1 MSMAGGGIKKRFGGR
16 WVREGEQYEDKNRIA
31 RLIFSRF
38 WYLLVPFIG
47 IMYAHAAYVRP
58 DLEDIKNT
66 KNLERKALLDE
77 QDDIRASVSAI
88 QSQTQEVSAEVDTL
102 HMPLVKYNQ
111 AIHDS
116 LIAIRHV
123 YDETLPRTKAQIDS
137 LQAVSDEIEDDLD
150 HLSQVF
156 KVRTTTLDSLAAWEV
171 TLQDSIESLDDR
183 VALRTDELYRTRNP
197 EEYRRKEA
205 LFTGEGAYPRRD
217 ENPDRQGGG
226 K

>member
-1 MSMAGGGIKKRFGGR
+1 MAAGGGIKKRFGGR

-77 QDDIRASVSAI
+77 KDDIRASVSAI

-102 HMPLVKYNQ
+102 YMPQVKYFQ
-111 AIHDS
+111 AVHDS
-116 LIAIRHV
+116 LIATRQV

-137 LQAVSDEIEDDLD
+137 LQAVSDGIEGDLNR
-150 HLSQVF
+150 LSQIF
-156 KVRTTTLDSLAAWEV
+156 KERTTTLDSLAAWRV
-171 TLQDSIESLDDR
+171 ALRDSIESLDDR

-217 ENPDRQGGG
+217 ENPKRQAGG